1 MAYLAALVVVWVI
14 VALRLPVS
22 IRIPRHRPITATL
35 ALPALAATLRSPP
48 LGSSLDGFIGVPN
61 ATQVLAHCLIILAG
75 AALHSVITTLVVGGD
90 NRQRRGGRSHYL
102 LATISIAA
110 MIVLFAASPA
120 STIASNNLTRDFV
133 RDPWMLAYWAV
144 FLANLGRSLA
154 AVTALSWRHAAH
166 TPRRGLR
173 ANLLLYGGGC
183 AAGFVYCVHKAGV
196 LALAAAGTV
205 DIISRTAPAV
215 AKELIALA
223 LLMIAAA
230 TIIPLA
236 ARGLAIIRARRAI
249 LKLRPLWLALQAA
262 TPTIVLDTSAAP
274 EGTAPSTTELR
285 LYRMIIEIR
294 DGILAIRPYLN
305 HHDRARVRTL
315 CARQGHDGA
324 KGDPA
329 AAACL
334 LELARRAKFEGRAPG
349 PDTAS
354 EHAGGRDVHDET
366 RELIRLARAWRHPS
380 THMLADTVE
389 RARSTGGTATGAIT

>member
-90 NRQRRGGRSHYL
+90 NRQRRGWRSHYL

-110 MIVLFAASPA
+110 MIVLFAASRA

-205 DIISRTAPAV
+205 DIISRTA
-215 AKELIALA
+215 
-223 LLMIAAA
+223 
-230 TIIPLA
+230 
-236 ARGLAIIRARRAI
+236 I

-324 KGDPA
+324 KGDPT

-354 EHAGGRDVHDET
+354 EHAGGLDVHDET

-380 THMLADTVE
+380 TPALADTVE